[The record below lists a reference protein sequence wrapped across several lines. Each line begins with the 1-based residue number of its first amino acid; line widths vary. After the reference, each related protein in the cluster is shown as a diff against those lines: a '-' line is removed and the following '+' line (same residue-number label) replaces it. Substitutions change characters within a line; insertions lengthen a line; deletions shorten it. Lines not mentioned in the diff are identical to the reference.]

1 MKKYKIL
8 HGQHSD
14 KAPDGS
20 RRIYKGVNGDVIES
34 KVDLCERFNVKG
46 YEPRFIEVANSEE
59 SKFTSTLAKNRV
71 IDGGD
76 TVAVLDPPVEAKV
89 EEPSLRE
96 QLEDMHH
103 KKLNKWA
110 EENEYDIEGL
120 TSNEEKINAIIAQAD
135 LR

>member
-46 YEPRFIEVANSEE
+46 YEPRFVEVSQSEK
-59 SKFTSTLAKNRV
+59 SKFTSTMAKNRT

-76 TVAVLDPPVEAKV
+76 VAVLDPPVEAKV
-89 EEPSLRE
+89 ELTLRE
-96 QLEDMHH
+96 ELEDKHP
-103 KKLNKWA
+103 KTLKKWA
-110 EENEYDIEGL
+110 EDNEYDVDGI
-120 TSNEEKINAIIAQAD
+120 TSKEEMINAIILQAD